1 MRILIIGLGALG
13 ERYLEGFRQYEK
25 STGISVQVE
34 YIDPMRSL
42 VYDCQSTSWD
52 MAVKVRYDLCV
63 VSTNAVVRDRLYSD
77 LLKIKAKYIVLE
89 KNISSS
95 LLPLPEIRSL
105 SDRDHVY
112 VNFPLRNYPQ
122 YALAPRPLSHLT
134 VEVTG
139 QHWGLTCNAM
149 HFLELYCYLT
159 GSYSNFL
166 LVAELDERFDS
177 KRPGINEYFGRVEMT
192 SARGCIKLSSSKG
205 HGDRTVALQAPEY
218 RFLSQG
224 SQTLEFTVEGIS
236 LSAPVTEIFQTTLS
250 RDMLRDVEAGTVLNL
265 PSLWQVLPLHVKY
278 LEALGAVLQRSET
291 ELRIA

>member
-25 STGISVQVE
+25 DTGISIKIE
-34 YIDPMRSL
+34 YIDPRRL
-42 VYDCQSTSWD
+42 VSYNCESTSWD

-77 LLKIKAKYIVLE
+77 LIKIQAKYIVLE

-105 SDRDHVY
+105 SDRDNVY

-134 VEVTG
+134 VGVTG

-159 GSYSNFL
+159 GSYSDFL
-166 LVAELDERFDS
+166 LVAELGERFDS
-177 KRPGINEYFGRVEMT
+177 KRPGINEYFGSVKMT
-192 SARGCIKLSSSKG
+192 SARGCIKLSSSND
-205 HGDRTVALQAPEY
+205 HGDRTVALHAPEY
-218 RFLSQG
+218 CFLQQG
-224 SQTLEFTVEGIS
+224 SQILEFTVNDVS

-250 RDMLRDVEAGTVLNL
+250 RDMLRDVAAGAELNL
-265 PSLWQVLPLHVKY
+265 PSLSQVLPLHVQY
-278 LEALGAVLQRSET
+278 LEALGAVLQGSET